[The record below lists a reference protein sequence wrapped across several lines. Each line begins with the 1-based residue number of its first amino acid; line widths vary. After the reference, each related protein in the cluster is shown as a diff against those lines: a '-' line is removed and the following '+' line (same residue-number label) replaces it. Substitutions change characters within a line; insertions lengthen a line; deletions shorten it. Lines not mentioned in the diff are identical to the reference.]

1 MEETTTTVDTYV
13 AAWNEG
19 DTATCA
25 ALLEQVVSEAGTY
38 TDPTIHVSGRDA
50 IIDHVA
56 GFEQRLP
63 GATMERTSRVD
74 GYGDVLRF
82 AWAVVGSDGPVIV
95 EGVDFVVLDEDRRIR
110 SVTGFF
116 GTLD

>member
-1 MEETTTTVDTYV
+1 MDETTTVDSYV
-13 AAWNEG
+13 AAWNESDAAG
-19 DTATCA
+19 CA
-25 ALLEQVVSEAGTY
+25 ALLDQVFSETGSY

-50 IIDHVA
+50 IVDHVA
-56 GFEQRLP
+56 GFRQRLP
-63 GATMERTSRVD
+63 GATMERRSRVD

-82 AWAVVGSDGPVIV
+82 AWAVIGSDGSVIV
-95 EGVDFVVLDEDRRIR
+95 EGVDFVSLDEDRRIR

>member
-1 MEETTTTVDTYV
+1 MDETTTVDTYV
-13 AAWNEG
+13 AAWNES

-25 ALLEQVVSEAGTY
+25 EMLDQVFSEAGSY

-50 IIDHVA
+50 LVAHVA
-56 GFEQRLP
+56 GFQQRLA
-63 GATMERTSRVD
+63 GATMERRSRVD

-82 AWAVVGSDGPVIV
+82 AWAAVGTDGNVIV
-95 EGVDFVVLDEDRRIR
+95 EGVDFVALDEDRRIR